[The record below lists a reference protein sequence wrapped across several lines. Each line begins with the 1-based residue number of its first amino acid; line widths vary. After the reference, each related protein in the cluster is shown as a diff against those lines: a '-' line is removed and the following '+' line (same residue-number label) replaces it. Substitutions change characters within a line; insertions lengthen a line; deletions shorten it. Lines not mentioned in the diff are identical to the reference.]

1 MKPKTEYK
9 QLEQEMQAYKPVMA
23 KAAETILDQEVS
35 SYPIFIVHR
44 QEVNIGVPLV
54 QAEGEEAPWSV
65 NASTLE
71 ELATKKV
78 IPMVKVDDF
87 REVYKDPREYF
98 CLFVIKDSGAEFI
111 FLPREDTAE

>member
-1 MKPKTEYK
+1 MKSEAEYK
-9 QLEQEMQAYKPVMA
+9 KLEKDMQAYRPVLA

-35 SYPIFIVHR
+35 AYPIFIVHR
-44 QEVNIGVPLV
+44 QGVNIGVPLV

-78 IPMVKVDDF
+78 IPMDKVDNF
-87 REVYKDPREYF
+87 REVYKDPQEYF
-98 CLFVIKDSGAEFI
+98 CLFVISDSGAEFV
-111 FLPREDTAE
+111 FLPREERGE